1 MQDDNLDA
9 KFPAIEKIMTA
20 EGLPP
25 VAIATFKYYYKQ
37 LLNGISGQ
45 IAEADIAPV
54 ETLPDVTQFDGTL
67 RDAGREA
74 VPATVAIR
82 LNGGLGTSMG
92 LSRAK
97 SLIEVK
103 DGLSF
108 LDIIARQ
115 AVSSGTPLLLMNSF
129 ATREDSLAALRQYP
143 ELDQFGIPADFIQHK
158 VPKISSADL
167 QPVRYPRAPQL
178 EWCPPGHGDIYTA
191 LMTSG
196 VLKALLTAGYRYAF
210 IANADNL
217 GACLDES
224 ILGYL
229 VTHSCPFLME
239 VADRTAADSKGG
251 HLARRPDGQ
260 LILRESAQCPADDRP
275 AFQDISRHKY
285 FNTNNLWLDL
295 RALQEIM
302 AERNDILGLPMICN
316 AKTVDPANEDSARVY
331 QLETAMGS
339 AIAVIDGA
347 RAVRVPRT
355 RFAPVKTTNDLLLV
369 RSDAYAL
376 TDSYQLL
383 PVNPAGTDP
392 GIDLDDRYYRVLD
405 DFSARFAAGIPS
417 LASCRQLTVIGDV
430 KFGAN
435 IKLQGVVRIDNQ
447 SGKQVLLEQNSI
459 IQGELTVKRE
469 ELRVKS

>member
-1 MQDDNLDA
+1 MQDDNLDTN
-9 KFPAIEKIMTA
+9 FPVIEKIMAA

-37 LLNGISGQ
+37 LLNGISGH
-45 IAEADIAPV
+45 IAESEIIPV
-54 ETLPDVTQFDGTL
+54 ETLPDVTAFDRSL
-67 RDAGREA
+67 RAAGREA
-74 VPATVAIR
+74 VAATVVIR

-103 DGLSF
+103 NGLSF
-108 LDIIARQ
+108 LDIIAHQ
-115 AVSSGTPLLLMNSF
+115 AISSGTPLLLMNSF
-129 ATREDSLAALRQYP
+129 ATRDDSLAVLKQYP
-143 ELDQFGIPADFIQHK
+143 ELDVFDIPSDFIQHK
-158 VPKISSADL
+158 VPKISSEDM
-167 QPVRYPRAPQL
+167 QPVRYPRAPHL
-178 EWCPPGHGDIYTA
+178 EWCPPGHGDIFTA
-191 LMTSG
+191 LVTSG
-196 VLKALLTAGYRYAF
+196 VLDALLTAGYRYAF
-210 IANADNL
+210 ISNADNL
-217 GACLDES
+217 GACLDET

-229 VTHSCPFLME
+229 VTQHCPFLME
-239 VADRTAADSKGG
+239 VADRTEADSKGG

-260 LILRESAQCPADDRP
+260 LILRESAQCPADDRA

-302 AERNDILGLPMICN
+302 AERGNILGLPLICN
-316 AKTVDPANEDSARVY
+316 AKPVDPTNENSTRVY

-376 TDSYQLL
+376 TDSYQLR
-383 PVNPAGTDP
+383 PASAAGTDP
-392 GIDLDDRYYRVLD
+392 HIELDDRYYRTLD
-405 DFSARFAAGIPS
+405 DFCARFAHGIPS

-435 IKLQGVVRIDNQ
+435 IRLQGVVRIVNQ
-447 SGKQVLLEQNSI
+447 SASQALLEHNSVLA
-459 IQGELTVKRE
+459 GEVRF
-469 ELRVKS
+469 